1 MAVVSTHTAP
11 KSAPAFG
18 IAALVENA
26 KTRFARYRMYRQT
39 VNELAGLSDRE
50 LADLGLHRSMIR
62 RVAMQAA
69 NDHIAQ

>member
-1 MAVVSTHTAP
+1 MAIASTHTAP

-18 IAALVENA
+18 LSTLVETA

-39 VNELAGLSDRE
+39 VNELSSLSNRE
-50 LADLGLHRSMIR
+50 LADLGLHRSIIR

-69 NDHIAQ
+69 EDNTAR